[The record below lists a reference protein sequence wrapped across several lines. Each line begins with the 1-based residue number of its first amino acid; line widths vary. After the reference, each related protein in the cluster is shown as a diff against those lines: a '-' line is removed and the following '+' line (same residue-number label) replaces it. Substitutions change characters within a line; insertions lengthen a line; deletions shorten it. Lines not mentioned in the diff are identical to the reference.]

1 MPLRSELCEGGGGG
15 VIDCW
20 CLFLFSPEICRGSKG
35 VGGVTM
41 RHHPSHV
48 ESQKLNALQEEEK
61 NCDVHVLTWWVLIAM
76 PSPKLCVGLT

>member
-48 ESQKLNALQEEEK
+48 EKRRRKEL
-61 NCDVHVLTWWVLIAM
+61 
-76 PSPKLCVGLT
+76 